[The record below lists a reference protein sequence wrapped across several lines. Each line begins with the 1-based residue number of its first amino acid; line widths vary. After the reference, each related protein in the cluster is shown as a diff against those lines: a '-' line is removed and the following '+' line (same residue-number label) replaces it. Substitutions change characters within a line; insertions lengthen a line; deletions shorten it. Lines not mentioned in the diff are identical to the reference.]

1 MARIAVLG
9 GTGYAGGHIVREAV
23 SRGHQVTSYS
33 RNAPAEPVEGATY
46 VTGSATEDGFVPS
59 VLADADVVVESLA
72 PRGPL
77 EGRVRPIVTALA
89 AAAPAAGV
97 RLGVIGGAGSLQVAP
112 GGPQLFTTPEFPDAF
127 KAEALEMGGALD
139 DLRETPDE
147 LDWFYVSPAAG
158 FGSYAPGEATGSYR
172 VGGDVLLAD
181 AEGTSFISGAD
192 LAVAIVD
199 EIETPTHR
207 RQRFT
212 VAY

>member
-23 SRGHQVTSYS
+23 ARGHQVTSYS

-46 VTGSATEDGFVPS
+46 VTGSATEDGFVSS

-77 EGRVRPIVTALA
+77 EGRVRPIVAALA
-89 AAAPAAGV
+89 AAAPSAGV

-139 DLRETPDE
+139 DLRETPAE

-158 FGSYAPGEATGSYR
+158 FGGYAPGEATGSYR

-181 AEGTSFISGAD
+181 DEGTSFISGAD

>member
-23 SRGHQVTSYS
+23 ARGHQVTSYS
-33 RNAPAEPVEGATY
+33 RNAPAEPVEGASY
-46 VTGSATEDGFVPS
+46 VTGSATEDGFVAA
-59 VLADADVVVESLA
+59 VLADADVVIESLA

-77 EGRVRPIVTALA
+77 EGRVRPLVAELA

-127 KAEALEMGGALD
+127 KAEALEMGAALD
-139 DLRETPDE
+139 DLRGTPAE

-158 FGSYAPGEATGSYR
+158 FGGFAPGEATGSFR

-181 AEGTSFISGAD
+181 DEGTSFVSGAD
-192 LAVAIVD
+192 FATAVVD
-199 EIETPTHR
+199 EVETPTHR

>member
-23 SRGHQVTSYS
+23 ARGHQVTSYS